1 MVECILV
8 THGDADHFVGLPEI
22 LESEKNVEFR
32 KRLFMQPRRIY
43 HNGIVKRPSKRD
55 NRRVPEKDLLG
66 PTTKVGKELFLVGLE
81 ENLLKVDDEEMNQPF
96 KKWKDTLATYHERAK
111 LELDASSL
119 AITTLSISWPTK
131 TSRLKCSGRSCAR
144 STASRR

>member
-1 MVECILV
+1 MHPRD
-8 THGDADHFVGLPEI
+8 HGDADHFVGLPEI

-111 LELDASSL
+111 LEFRRLQFGDHDAFDFL
-119 AITTLSISWPTK
+119 ADE
-131 TSRLKCSGRSCAR
+131 GHQG
-144 STASRR
+144 